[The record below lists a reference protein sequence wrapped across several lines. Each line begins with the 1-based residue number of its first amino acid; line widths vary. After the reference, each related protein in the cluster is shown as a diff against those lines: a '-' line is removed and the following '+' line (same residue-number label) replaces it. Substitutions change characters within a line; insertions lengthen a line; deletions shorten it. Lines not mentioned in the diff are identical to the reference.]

1 MHLGFQGCN
10 SEPYSDHCNGVG
22 ILVTE
27 ENREGVAEDQ
37 ENHQLKV
44 DVSEC
49 YCRALGRT
57 KSMHSVSSAD
67 TYSYSDYTTT

>member
-10 SEPYSDHCNGVG
+10 SETYSDHCNGVG

-49 YCRALGRT
+49 YC
-57 KSMHSVSSAD
+57 
-67 TYSYSDYTTT
+67 